1 MAKGYP
7 SRKRVRKA
15 FERGV
20 KAAKT
25 GRGFNPYKNEVLHK
39 LFERGRNRVGGVGPM
54 RPGATAAPVRPTPAV
69 RPAPVRPT
77 VSIQRPATRQPSPSS
92 SAADPQAAA
101 WDRAV
106 RNSLRRR
113 A

>member
-15 FERGV
+15 FERGI
-20 KAAKT
+20 KAART
-25 GRGFNPYKNEVLHK
+25 GRGMNPYKNDVLKK
-39 LFERGRNRVGGVGPM
+39 LFERGRNRVGGLAPM
-54 RPGATAAPVRPTPAV
+54 RPAAVASASGLGSSRSASAGASRQAPL
-69 RPAPVRPT
+69 
-77 VSIQRPATRQPSPSS
+77 RQP
-92 SAADPQAAA
+92 ADPQAAA

-113 A
+113 V

>member
-15 FERGV
+15 FERGI
-20 KAAKT
+20 KAART
-25 GRGFNPYKNEVLHK
+25 GRGMNPYKNEVLK
-39 LFERGRNRVGGVGPM
+39 NLFERGRNRVGGLTPM
-54 RPGATAAPVRPTPAV
+54 RPGAATVGGSSLGSTRSASRSGASGASRQAPL
-69 RPAPVRPT
+69 
-77 VSIQRPATRQPSPSS
+77 RQP
-92 SAADPQAAA
+92 ADPQAAA

-113 A
+113 V

>member
-25 GRGFNPYKNEVLHK
+25 GRGMNPYKNEILHK

-54 RPGATAAPVRPTPAV
+54 RPGASATPARPVPVRPT
-69 RPAPVRPT
+69 PVRPT
-77 VSIQRPATRQPSPSS
+77 VSLPRPATRQPSSA
-92 SAADPQAAA
+92 AADPQAAA

-106 RNSLRRR
+106 RN
-113 A
+113 

>member
-15 FERGV
+15 FERGI
-20 KAAKT
+20 KAART
-25 GRGFNPYKNEVLHK
+25 GRGMNPYKNEVLKK
-39 LFERGRNRVGGVGPM
+39 LFERGRNRVGGLAPM
-54 RPGATAAPVRPTPAV
+54 RPGTATAGGSGLGSTRSASRSASSGASGASRQAPL
-69 RPAPVRPT
+69 
-77 VSIQRPATRQPSPSS
+77 RQP
-92 SAADPQAAA
+92 ADPQAAA

-113 A
+113 V